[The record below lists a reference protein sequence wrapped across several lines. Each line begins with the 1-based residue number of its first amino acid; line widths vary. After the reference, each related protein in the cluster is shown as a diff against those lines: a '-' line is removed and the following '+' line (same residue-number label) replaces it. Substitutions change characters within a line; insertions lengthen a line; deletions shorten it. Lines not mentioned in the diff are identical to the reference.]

1 MSLIFGFCNIK
12 ISFVRYLF
20 STFEK
25 LLKKYYQKYL
35 NRDPDLEGFRTKL
48 N

>member
-25 LLKKYYQKYL
+25 FLSSI
-35 NRDPDLEGFRTKL
+35 F
-48 N
+48 